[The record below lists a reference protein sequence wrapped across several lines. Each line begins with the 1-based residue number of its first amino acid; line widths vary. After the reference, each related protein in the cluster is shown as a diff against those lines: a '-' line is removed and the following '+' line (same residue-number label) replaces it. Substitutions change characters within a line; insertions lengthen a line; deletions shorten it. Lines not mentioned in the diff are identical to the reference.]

1 MSSSIDRRTFLG
13 VVGAAAAGL
22 VVGGI
27 GVAAL
32 DRTPAQ
38 QTTVVAQADLDTL
51 DTGARLGVADLVE
64 HDGVTDLALRTDAIT
79 AGDDGYLEV
88 WLINRDGERM
98 VSIGVLEPGR
108 TDQTFAVPAELV
120 EQGYVIVDVSREPF
134 DADATHSGDSLA
146 RGTLAI

>member
-1 MSSSIDRRTFLG
+1 M
-13 VVGAAAAGL
+13 VGLLTGRAVWDEA
-22 VVGGI
+22 
-27 GVAAL
+27 
-32 DRTPAQ
+32 TQPA
-38 QTTVVAQADLDTL
+38 TRVAQAELGTL
-51 DTGARLGVADLVE
+51 DTQQRLGDAAVV
-64 HDGVTDLALRTDAIT
+64 RTDSGVGLEVAT
-79 AGDDGYLEV
+79 TSALDAGDGYLEV